1 MTADKQI
8 ESKVSS
14 MDENKEN
21 SPDGGLGLE
30 SILCNKKCDC
40 FVLFML
46 VGLFRRRLTLASR
59 TSSVEETRSL
69 AS

>member
-8 ESKVSS
+8 EGKVST
-14 MDENKEN
+14 MEENKEN

-30 SILCNKKCDC
+30 SILYNQTCDC
-40 FVLFML
+40 FVVHAGVFIP
-46 VGLFRRRLTLASR
+46 TKANASLP

>member
-8 ESKVSS
+8 EGKVST

-40 FVLFML
+40 FVVHAGGFIP
-46 VGLFRRRLTLASR
+46 TKANASLP
-59 TSSVEETRSL
+59 TSCVEETRSL
-69 AS
+69 TS